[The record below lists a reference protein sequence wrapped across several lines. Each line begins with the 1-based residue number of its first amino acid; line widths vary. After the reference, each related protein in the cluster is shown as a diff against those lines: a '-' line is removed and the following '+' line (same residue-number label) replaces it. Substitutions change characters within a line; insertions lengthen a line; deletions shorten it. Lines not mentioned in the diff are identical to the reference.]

1 MERKTKK
8 QLYMS
13 PAEMRKGQLEGLAGP
28 LDNITIL
35 YVFLQLFIIYLS
47 KTVNLSPTF
56 ATKNI

>member
-28 LDNITIL
+28 WT
-35 YVFLQLFIIYLS
+35 
-47 KTVNLSPTF
+47 T
-56 ATKNI
+56 